1 MPTDGGSQ
9 PNGKTSSRPAALS
22 SLFTPLHAAA
32 GSLQN
37 PAELEATAAVGKDGP
52 PQVTPL
58 APVKAL
64 LSNQVSQFLIPL
76 EAAKMRGLLPL
87 PFLVSLQ
94 VGLSFNVGSKNSMY
108 IPTDKGFPLRG
119 LNDSGPLKKSQRAP
133 KVIVNFRTGQG
144 IRKRV

>member
-1 MPTDGGSQ
+1 MGRGQ

-22 SLFTPLHAAA
+22 SWFTPLHLAA

-119 LNDSGPLKKSQRAP
+119 LNDSGPLKKSQPAP